1 MGRIR
6 GRVRNDHRRAGSEL
20 PVVRAA
26 HVGGEDFEWD
36 ESAAGVDN
44 ENLMINAD
52 DEDMFPTTYRSLTL
66 NLYR

>member
-1 MGRIR
+1 M
-6 GRVRNDHRRAGSEL
+6 
-20 PVVRAA
+20 VRAA